1 MSTRGQVRGHG
12 FSRLLRPRDAGEE
25 RALKGINFMSHM
37 HAGNNLSLSLLDETF
52 KSEPETLCLTA
63 GSINR

>member
-25 RALKGINFMSHM
+25 RAIKGINFMSHM
-37 HAGNNLSLSLLDETF
+37 HETVSLSLLNETF
-52 KSEPETLCLTA
+52 KSEPETLCLND
-63 GSINR
+63 SMNR